1 MGTGRPR
8 RGAAVLV
15 SLRVHMTFELASITK
30 HDIAGIVV
38 AVVAA
43 VAVVWGG
50 VRFAA
55 RAAEATIFLLGAV
68 VLAVIAV
75 LLFTR
80 TI

>member
-1 MGTGRPR
+1 
-8 RGAAVLV
+8 
-15 SLRVHMTFELASITK
+15 MTFELASLTK
-30 HDIAGIVV
+30 HDIAGIVIAVV
-38 AVVAA
+38 AVVAVIWA
-43 VAVVWGG
+43 A

-55 RAAEATIFLLGAV
+55 RAAEASVFLLGAV